1 MGDLKGI
8 NRLTSLETVVGPS
21 WENLVLNP
29 LAVLSLNNPYCKI
42 SYQKLNYPIFN
53 DYSVNI

>member
-29 LAVLSLNNPYCKI
+29 LAVLSLDNPYCKI
-42 SYQKLNYPIFN
+42 PYQKLKFPIFN
-53 DYSVNI
+53 DY